1 MTSYFLTHFLTY
13 SHPRLCDVRFTSVKA
28 QINLQDVTISSRYG
42 DFNPTSLAHVVNTDS
57 INELV
62 VRSWIDR
69 AGRHHISSSLNFS
82 SRLTTL

>member
-1 MTSYFLTHFLTY
+1 MPSCFLTHFFLTY

-28 QINLQDVTISSRYG
+28 QINLQDVTINSRNG

-69 AGRHHISSSLNFS
+69 AGRHPFS
-82 SRLTTL
+82 SRKFSLLTTL